1 VVERAAVILWLV
13 PFALAFPTRAPLRP
27 DTVEWEPGR
36 ERDVL
41 IVKLVEGAVYDL
53 DDPLLEGSRPLFHRN
68 PDAIRAD
75 RARHDPTGL
84 LADLTLYRR
93 IDSADAEN
101 RGTLLLADPR
111 VETAYLAFAPVR
123 PPGGDIAPPT
133 PDLVSEQRYLGAPP
147 EGLGFEDAWTWTGGR
162 GDAVAIADLEYAWRP
177 THEDLGHTADAL
189 VLGWYS
195 GAYEF
200 HGTAVLGELFG
211 GDNGYGVVGMASEA
225 RPIVAS
231 PYSDVHAYDVAAMID
246 ATAAELEPGDVLLIE
261 QQAFARGNYCPVE
274 IDPAV
279 WDAIALAVA
288 GGIVVVEPGG
298 NGGQN
303 LDHARWEGWFQRD
316 ERDSGAILV
325 GGGASP
331 FSHLEPRTWYVDG
344 SSYGSRVD
352 LQGWYDG
359 IATATTGHY
368 LPDLF
373 FPDDD
378 DQAYTSAFG
387 GTSGASPM
395 VAACVAIANS
405 IAIHARGQP
414 WDPWELREALRNTGT
429 PQPAADAA
437 EHPIGPQPDMRRF
450 LRTWGV
456 R

>member
-1 VVERAAVILWLV
+1 MILWLV
-13 PFALAFPTRAPLRP
+13 STAWAFPTRAPLRP
-27 DTVEWEPGR
+27 SAVEWEPGR

-41 IVKLVEGAVYDL
+41 IVKFVEGAVFDPRE
-53 DDPLLEGSRPLFHRN
+53 PLLEGSQPLFRRH

-75 RARHDPTGL
+75 RARRDPNGL

-93 IDSADAEN
+93 IEGADAEN

-111 VETAYLAFAPVR
+111 VETAYLAFAPVE
-123 PPGGDIAPPT
+123 PPGGDIPPAT
-133 PDLVSEQRYLGAPP
+133 PDFVSAQSYLGAPP
-147 EGLGFEDAWTWTGGR
+147 AGLGFEDAWTWAGGR
-162 GDAVAIADLEYAWRP
+162 GDAVAIADLEYAWRE
-177 THEDLGHTADAL
+177 THEDLGHTTGAL
-189 VLGWYS
+189 TLGWYS

-200 HGTAVLGELFG
+200 HGTGVLGELFG
-211 GDNGYGVVGMASEA
+211 GDNGYGIVGMVSEA

-231 PYSDVHAYDVAAMID
+231 PFSDVHVYDVAAMID

-261 QQAFARGNYCPVE
+261 QQSFAFGNYCPVE
-274 IDPAV
+274 VDPAV

-298 NGGQN
+298 NGGQD
-303 LDHARWEGWFQRD
+303 LDDAKWGGWFQRD

-331 FSHLEPRTWYVDG
+331 LGHQQPRTWYVDG

-359 IATATTGHY
+359 IATATTDY

-373 FPDDD
+373 FPHDY
-378 DQAYTSAFG
+378 DQAYTSAFS

-395 VAACVAIANS
+395 IAACAAIANS
-405 IAIHARGQP
+405 VAIHARGEP

-429 PQPAADAA
+429 PQPAGDAA
-437 EHPIGPQPDMRRF
+437 AHPIGPQPDMRRF
-450 LRTWGV
+450 LRTWAV